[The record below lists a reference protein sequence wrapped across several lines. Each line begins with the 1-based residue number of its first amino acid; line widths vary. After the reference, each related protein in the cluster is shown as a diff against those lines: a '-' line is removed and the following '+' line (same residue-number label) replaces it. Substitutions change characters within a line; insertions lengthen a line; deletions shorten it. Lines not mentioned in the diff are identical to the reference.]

1 MNSSPPP
8 RPLLEIRHLSV
19 RFAAPNKQIDA
30 VKDVSLTIDA
40 GERVALVG
48 ESGSGKSVTAVSILG
63 LLPYPRASH
72 PGGSILFEGE
82 ELLGA
87 DENTLRGVRGGRIGM
102 IFQEPMLSLNP
113 LHTVEKQI
121 CETLILH
128 KKLKEHDARQRALQ
142 LLQQVRIRDPERQLK
157 SWPHQL
163 SGGQRQRVMIAMALA
178 NEPRLLIADEPTTA
192 VDVTTQAQILAL
204 LDELC
209 QQLSMALLLITHDL
223 GVVRKTADR
232 VYVMQGGKVVES
244 GNTSQI
250 FEMPAQAY
258 TRTLIESEPKA
269 RRAASAA
276 PGKALLE
283 AHELGVWFGVRKGL
297 LRRTVDHVRAVDGV
311 SLTLHPGRT
320 VGVVGE
326 SGSGKTTLALA
337 LLRLT
342 ESRGAIRFKDQ
353 RIDDLSRNALQ
364 PLRRAMQIVFQ
375 DPYGSLS
382 PRMSVGDIV
391 AEGLEAHGLVERPH
405 QESRVIEAL
414 QEVGLDPDTRLRYP
428 HEFSGGQ
435 RQRIALARALI
446 LKPELIVLD
455 EPTSALDRAVQSQ
468 MIDLLIRLQETYGL
482 SYLFISHDLRV
493 VRALADEIIVMRS
506 GRVVEQGPAEQI
518 FCAPEDDYTRS
529 LIKAAMDFEVW
540 NDGALRQ

>member
-1 MNSSPPP
+1 MNNSPPP
-8 RPLLEIRHLSV
+8 GPLLEIRHLSV

-128 KKLKEHDARQRALQ
+128 KKLKEPDARQRALQ

-297 LRRTVDHVRAVDGV
+297 LRRTVDHVRAVDGI

-391 AEGLEAHGLVERPH
+391 AEGLEAHGIVERPH

-518 FCAPEDDYTRS
+518 FSAPEDDYTRS
-529 LIKAAMDFEVW
+529 LIKAAVDFEVW